1 MRKKNKSI
9 PVNHFDDEYNSGMSI
24 ERIFIKDL
32 RRLQELEGIDNIE
45 NIDGIEQA
53 HRHDRHSFYL
63 IESGTVLIEI
73 DFQQYRIKPFS
84 IMYMH
89 PDQVHRTRAF
99 KNVTVVSLAIN
110 NENLR
115 PEYLKILEDITP
127 VKPLLLS
134 KETFATISEAA
145 SIFIKLSQGEYNKIY
160 HSLLKD
166 CCNAMVGLITS
177 EYLEQSKSTD
187 KNSRFEIVT
196 QAFRK
201 ILDHNYTTVKRP
213 AAYAQELNISTPY
226 LNECVRNTTGYS
238 VSHHIQQRVVLEAK
252 RLLYHSDRSAKE
264 IASVLGYDDYP
275 YFSRLFT
282 KVAGMTP
289 LAFRNKNLD

>member
-1 MRKKNKSI
+1 M
-9 PVNHFDDEYNSGMSI
+9 
-24 ERIFIKDL
+24 
-32 RRLQELEGIDNIE
+32 EGISDIE
-45 NIDGIEQA
+45 TVEGIEQA

-63 IESGTVLIEI
+63 IESGTVSIDI
-73 DFQQYRIKPFS
+73 DFQQYKIRPLS

-89 PDQVHRTRAF
+89 PDQVHRTKAF

-127 VKPLLLS
+127 AKPLVLN
-134 KETFATISEAA
+134 KATFSTISEAA
-145 SIFIKLSQGEYNKIY
+145 SLFIKLSQREYNKIY
-160 HSLLKD
+160 HPLLRD
-166 CCNAMVGLITS
+166 CCNTLVALIIS
-177 EYLEQSKSTD
+177 QYLEQSRSSD
-187 KNSRFEIVT
+187 KLSRFEVVT
-196 QAFRK
+196 LAFRK
-201 ILDHNYTTVKRP
+201 ILDRNYTTVKRP
-213 AAYAQELNISTPY
+213 AAYAQALNISTPY
-226 LNECVRNTTGYS
+226 LNECVRNTSGYS
-238 VSHHIQQRVVLEAK
+238 VSYHIQQRVVLEAK

-264 IASVLGYDDYP
+264 IATVLGYDDYP